1 MTTNAPSA
9 PAERKLTAT
18 IGVGQGIALYVSAV
32 LGAGVLVLP
41 GQAASLAGPASL
53 VAWGFSCLLGI
64 PLALTFAAL
73 AAAMP
78 DAGGVSTYAA
88 TAFGRAAGG
97 ITGWWY
103 FVAGSVGQTIVP
115 LTGGYYLA
123 NALHVS
129 QGWGYRF
136 AAAILAAAI
145 IANLAGAKVSSRV
158 QIALAVA
165 VGAVLLVASIAAIP
179 EMRLSRLHP
188 FAPHGLRGIGSAVV
202 VLFFA
207 FAGWEAIAHLVSEF
221 RDSQHDA
228 LRATTATLVIVTVL
242 YLAIATAVVLTGTY
256 GTNAKDHV
264 AIGTLLQGGLG
275 ASASVAAAIAALVI
289 SLGTTNAF
297 VAAVSRLVYALSRDG
312 WLPSPVA
319 RLSKRNVPTGGVAAV
334 GLIGGL
340 GLLLAWLFDWGTQ
353 QIVFIPSTLVIVV
366 YLIGTAAAVKL
377 LHGRQR
383 VIAAIGTALTACALP
398 FALGHALVPIIVAAL
413 ALICGLTISRHPTKS
428 TRTHTTS
435 TPTGH

>member
-1 MTTNAPSA
+1 M
-9 PAERKLTAT
+9 
-18 IGVGQGIALYVSAV
+18 SAV

-53 VAWGFSCLLGI
+53 LAWGFSCLLGI

-73 AAAMP
+73 ASAMP

-123 NALHVS
+123 DALGIS
-129 QGWGYRF
+129 QRWGYMF

-145 IANLAGAKVSSRV
+145 ITNLAGAKVSSKV
-158 QIALAVA
+158 QIALALA

-179 EMRLSRLHP
+179 DMRLARLHP
-188 FAPHGLRGIGSAVV
+188 FAPRGLRGIGSAVV

-207 FAGWEAIAHLVSEF
+207 FAGWEAVAHLASEF
-221 RDSQHDA
+221 RDSRRDVR
-228 LRATTATLVIVTVL
+228 RATTATLVIVTVL

-256 GTNAKDHV
+256 GTSTKDHV
-264 AIGTLLQGGLG
+264 AIGTLLQGSLG
-275 ASASVAAAIAALVI
+275 TSASIAAAIAALVI

-297 VAAVSRLVYALSRDG
+297 VAAVSRLGYALSRDG
-312 WLPSPVA
+312 WLPTPIA
-319 RLSKRNVPTGGVAAV
+319 RLSQRNMPTGGIAAV
-334 GLIGGL
+334 GLVGGL
-340 GLLLAWLFDWGTQ
+340 GLLLAWLLGWGTE
-353 QIVFIPSTLVIVV
+353 QIVFIPATLVIFV
-366 YLIGTAAAVKL
+366 YLIGTAAGVKL
-377 LHGRQR
+377 LHGPQR
-383 VIAAIGTALTACALP
+383 VIAATGTALTACALP
-398 FALGHALVPIIVAAL
+398 FALGHVLVPITVAAL
-413 ALICGLTISRHPTKS
+413 ALISGLTVRRHRTAS
-428 TRTHTTS
+428 TRRHDK
-435 TPTGH
+435 